1 MHGGAGGDRGLVGG
15 GLGEGGGGDG
25 DGGDSEGGVG
35 EDEGGGGDGDGGGGD
50 GDGDGGLGDGGG
62 GLGDG
67 GGGEGEGEGG
77 LGGGNGG
84 GAGDGGGDGLC
95 WQSFSHFSCFFS
107 HFLSL
112 ASFLQYVSGR
122 ASAPIAAEMRSMIIS
137 FMWALCVPPRQG
149 ECGAATRGCEVF
161 AYVKLADLTGTTR
174 LIEPLYQTVY

>member
-1 MHGGAGGDRGLVGG
+1 MTIVVVG
-15 GLGEGGGGDG
+15 
-25 DGGDSEGGVG
+25 
-35 EDEGGGGDGDGGGGD
+35 GDGGGGD
-50 GDGDGGLGDGGG
+50 GGGDGGGGDGDGGLGDGGG

-95 WQSFSHFSCFFS
+95 WQSFSHFFCFFS

-112 ASFLQYVSGR
+112 SSLLQYVCGW

-137 FMWALCVPPRQG
+137 FMWALCVYLRAKASVERRG
-149 ECGAATRGCEVF
+149 EAKLQLF

-174 LIEPLYQTVY
+174 RVGIWEELQGCVARLCCTPSLPCSTLLPSAQLDRV